1 MPMVG
6 KKKFPYTE
14 KGKKAAETYASAK
27 GMKMHEKKESKKEY
41 KKNDIVEKIEWKKEN
56 TEPKNIYTVQMRF
69 T

>member
-27 GMKMHEKKESKKEY
+27 GMKMHEKKESKKEQMKEY
-41 KKNDIVEKIEWKKEN
+41 AKTANPKKAGAK
-56 TEPKNIYTVQMRF
+56 RG
-69 T
+69 

>member
-27 GMKMHEKKESKKEY
+27 GMKMHEKKESKKEKMKEY
-41 KKNDIVEKIEWKKEN
+41 GKTTKPKKAGAK
-56 TEPKNIYTVQMRF
+56 RG
-69 T
+69 

>member
-27 GMKMHEKKESKKEY
+27 GMKMHEKKETKKKEAKETGM
-41 KKNDIVEKIEWKKEN
+41 KKMMKGKK
-56 TEPKNIYTVQMRF
+56 
-69 T
+69 

>member
-27 GMKMHEKKESKKEY
+27 GMKMHEKKESTKEKMKEY
-41 KKNDIVEKIEWKKEN
+41 GKTAKPKKAGAK
-56 TEPKNIYTVQMRF
+56 RG
-69 T
+69 